1 MDYGPLKI
9 FSGTANPAL
18 AQEIVDYL
26 DIPLGRVLIHRFA
39 DGEIYVRYE
48 ENARGVDAFVIQP
61 LCHPVNEHIVELL
74 IMIDALRRASAGRI
88 TAVVPYY
95 AYARQDRK
103 SAPREP
109 ISARLLADLLT
120 VAGIDRLLTMDLD
133 ADQIEGFFTVPVD
146 HLRALPLFAEA
157 LQQRRIPD
165 GVVVAPDDGAVKLAK
180 RLADRLSLPLAVVFQ
195 RRSEGKKEAVQ
206 LVGEVEGRTPI
217 LIDRM
222 ITTAVT
228 IEVAVNALLEA
239 GARPE
244 VYVCATHPVLTPGA
258 VSRIARPEI
267 RELLVTN
274 TIPVG
279 PDKLHPNLTVLSAAP
294 LLAEAIRRIHSDQ
307 SVSALFT

>member
-1 MDYGPLKI
+1 MDYGPLKV

-26 DIPLGRVLIHRFA
+26 EIPLGRVHIRRFA

-48 ENARGVDAFVIQP
+48 ENARGVDAFVVQP
-61 LCHPVNEHIVELL
+61 LCHPVNENLMELL

-88 TAVVPYY
+88 TAVIPYY

-109 ISARLLADLLT
+109 ISARLVADLLT
-120 VAGIDRLLTMDLD
+120 VAGIHRVLTMDLD

-157 LQQRRIPD
+157 LQQRHISD
-165 GVVVAPDDGAVKLAK
+165 GVVVAPDDGAVKQAK
-180 RLADRLSLPLAVVFQ
+180 RLADRLGLPLAVVFQ
-195 RRSEGKKEAVQ
+195 RRAEGGKTPVQ

-222 ITTAVT
+222 IATAETV
-228 IEVAVNALLEA
+228 EVAVEALLLA

-244 VYVCATHPVLTPGA
+244 VYVCATHPVLAPGA
-258 VSRIARPEI
+258 LLRLARPEL

-279 PDKLHPNLTVLSAAP
+279 EEKRRPNITVLSAAP
-294 LLAEAIRRIHSDQ
+294 LLAEAIRRIHADQ

>member
-1 MDYGPLKI
+1 MEYGPLKV

-26 DIPLGRVLIHRFA
+26 EIPLGKVHIRRFA

-48 ENARGVDAFVIQP
+48 ENARGVDAFVVQP
-61 LCHPVNEHIVELL
+61 LCHPVNENLVELL

-88 TAVVPYY
+88 TAVIPYY

-109 ISARLLADLLT
+109 ISARLVADLLT
-120 VAGIDRLLTMDLD
+120 VAGIDRVLTMDLD

-157 LQQRRIPD
+157 LRQRQIPD
-165 GVVVAPDDGAVKLAK
+165 GVVVAPDDGAVKQAK
-180 RLADRLSLPLAVVFQ
+180 RLADRLGLPLAVVFQ
-195 RRSEGKKEAVQ
+195 RRAEWGKAPVQ

-222 ITTAVT
+222 IATAETV
-228 IEVAVNALLEA
+228 EVAVDALLQA

-244 VYVCATHPVLTPGA
+244 VYICATHPVLAAGA
-258 VSRIARPEI
+258 LERLDRPEI

-274 TIPVG
+274 TIPLTEE
-279 PDKLHPNLTVLSAAP
+279 KRRPNITVLSAAP

>member
-9 FSGTANPAL
+9 FSGSANPAL
-18 AQEIVDYL
+18 AREIVDYL
-26 DIPLGRVLIHRFA
+26 DLPLGQVHIQRFA

-61 LCHPVNEHIVELL
+61 LCHPVNENIVELL

-120 VAGIDRLLTMDLD
+120 VAGIDRVLTMDLD

-195 RRSEGKKEAVQ
+195 RRSEGTKEAVQ

-222 ITTAVT
+222 ITTAAT
-228 IEVAVNALLEA
+228 IEVALNVLLEA

-244 VYVCATHPVLTPGA
+244 VYVCATHPVLAPGSG
-258 VSRIARPEI
+258 VRLARPEI

-279 PDKLHPNLTVLSAAP
+279 PEKMRANITVLSAAP

>member
-1 MDYGPLKI
+1 MDYGPLKV
-9 FSGTANPAL
+9 FSGTANPGL

-26 DIPLGRVLIHRFA
+26 EIPLGRVYIRRFA

-61 LCHPVNEHIVELL
+61 LCHPVNESLVELL

-88 TAVVPYY
+88 TAVIPYY

-109 ISARLLADLLT
+109 ISARLVADLLT
-120 VAGIDRLLTMDLD
+120 VAGIHRVLTMDLD

-157 LQQRRIPD
+157 LRQRQIPD
-165 GVVVAPDDGAVKLAK
+165 GVVVAPDDGAVKQAK
-180 RLADRLSLPLAVVFQ
+180 RLADRLGMPLAVVFQ
-195 RRSEGKKEAVQ
+195 RRGEGGKTPVQ

-222 ITTAVT
+222 IATAETV
-228 IEVAVNALLEA
+228 EVAVEALLRA

-244 VYVCATHPVLTPGA
+244 VYVCATHPVLAPGA
-258 VSRIARPEI
+258 LDRLARPEI

-274 TIPVG
+274 TIPVSAENR
-279 PDKLHPNLTVLSAAP
+279 PPNITVLSAAP
-294 LLAEAIRRIHSDQ
+294 LLAEAIRRIHADQ